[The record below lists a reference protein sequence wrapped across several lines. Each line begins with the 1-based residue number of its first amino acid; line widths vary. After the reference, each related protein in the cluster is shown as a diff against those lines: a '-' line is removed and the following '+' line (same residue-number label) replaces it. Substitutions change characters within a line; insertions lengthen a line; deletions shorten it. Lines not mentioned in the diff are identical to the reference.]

1 MQITLPENATHIVI
15 CTASNERKEIQI
27 PRFHATVK
35 QQQQQQQQQQQHQL
49 ETKKPFSRPDHADL
63 PKQLPGMKKSGSG
76 SKLEHVCNE
85 CGKKYST
92 SSNLARHKQTHRLAK
107 KSSMTS
113 QMLFPIYRLFFYY
126 APCCYKWF
134 FIPSF
139 STSVTSLMI
148 NSKDD
153 FKTLLFQLLV
163 FN

>member
-27 PRFHATVK
+27 PRFHAAVK
-35 QQQQQQQQQQQHQL
+35 QQQQQQQHQL
-49 ETKKPFSRPDHADL
+49 ETKKPLSRPDHADL

-107 KSSMTS
+107 KSLMTS
-113 QMLFPIYRLFFYY
+113 RMLIPIYHLFF
-126 APCCYKWF
+126 AMHHVATNGF
-134 FIPSF
+134 L
-139 STSVTSLMI
+139 SLL
-148 NSKDD
+148 S
-153 FKTLLFQLLV
+153 LRVLRL
-163 FN
+163 